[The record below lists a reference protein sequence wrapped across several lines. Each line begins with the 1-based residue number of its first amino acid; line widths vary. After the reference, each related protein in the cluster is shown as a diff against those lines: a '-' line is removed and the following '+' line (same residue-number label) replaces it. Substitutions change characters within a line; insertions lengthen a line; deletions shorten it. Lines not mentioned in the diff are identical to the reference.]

1 MLESIISTLKA
12 MGWLGIV
19 LALLMIVN
27 TVCGAVVNVGTGKEK
42 FSFKRLLGGVGKAL
56 IFYMGSAFAGVAFA
70 MLPHINTMIGDVFG
84 MQLFADEMLHSMS
97 SVGILGVV
105 VSVITAQAKRAISSI
120 LSLANMGNQTEEIT
134 WKVEEE

>member
-1 MLESIISTLKA
+1 MLESIMSTLKA

-27 TVCGAVVNVGTGKEK
+27 TTCGAMYNVGSGKEK

-56 IFYMGSAFAGVAFA
+56 VFYISAAFAGVAFS
-70 MLPHINTMIGDVFG
+70 MLPHINTMIGEVYG
-84 MQLFADEMLHSMS
+84 MQLFADEMLHSLS

-105 VSVITAQAKRAISSI
+105 VSIITAQAKRAITSI
-120 LSLANMGNQTEEIT
+120 VNLANMGNKTEEIV
-134 WKVEEE
+134 WKIEEE

>member
-27 TVCGAVVNVGTGKEK
+27 TACGAMYNVGSGKEK

-56 IFYMGSAFAGVAFA
+56 VFYISAAFTGIA
-70 MLPHINTMIGDVFG
+70 FSMLPHINAMIGEVYG
-84 MQLFADEMLHSMS
+84 MQLFADEMLHSLS

-105 VSVITAQAKRAISSI
+105 VSIITTQAKRAITSI
-120 LSLANMGNQTEEIT
+120 VNLANMGNKTEEIT